1 MGAVNDRHIKDE
13 TLIRVLDL
21 HEALT
26 AELTTTRIEEWPT
39 VNEVYER
46 LTEALFG
53 ELEKDV
59 TH

>member
-1 MGAVNDRHIKDE
+1 MSTVDDRQIKDE
-13 TLIRVLDL
+13 ALIRVLDL

-46 LTEALFG
+46 LTDALFG
-53 ELEKDV
+53 ELAKDV